1 VSFDPTLRDRLCE
14 LEPPDPLLRERYAKE
29 LQTMLEKK
37 LSLPM
42 KVFLGLVTVASVV
55 LAVFLGTLA
64 LIHGE
69 LPALARAGLAGGAV
83 FALAWAVLAARTLRR
98 GTLQLRTQPAAIAAL
113 SWTFAVLLETCFLL
127 LAPAFPDHFQA
138 LLALF
143 CGLVLL
149 IGAGV
154 TMVCTR
160 VQQAELRMQ
169 ESLLRLEYRL
179 AEITEAGAKA
189 P

>member
-1 VSFDPTLRDRLCE
+1 VPFDPTLRDRLCE
-14 LEPPDPLLRERYAKE
+14 LEPQNPLLRERYSQE
-29 LQTMLEKK
+29 LQAMLERK

-42 KVFLGLVTVASVV
+42 KGFLVLVGVGSVAI
-55 LAVFLGTLA
+55 ATFLGTLA
-64 LIHGE
+64 LSHEE
-69 LPALARAGLAGGAV
+69 LPALARAGLAGGVV
-83 FALAWAVLAARTLRR
+83 FALAWAGLTGWTLRR
-98 GTLQLRTQPAAIAAL
+98 GTLQLRTQPAAYASL
-113 SWTFAVLLETCFLL
+113 SWVFAVLLETCFLL
-127 LAPAFPDHFQA
+127 LAPQFPDRFHA
-138 LLALF
+138 VLALV

-160 VQQAELRMQ
+160 VQQAELRTQ

-179 AEITEAGAKA
+179 AELSEAGTKA